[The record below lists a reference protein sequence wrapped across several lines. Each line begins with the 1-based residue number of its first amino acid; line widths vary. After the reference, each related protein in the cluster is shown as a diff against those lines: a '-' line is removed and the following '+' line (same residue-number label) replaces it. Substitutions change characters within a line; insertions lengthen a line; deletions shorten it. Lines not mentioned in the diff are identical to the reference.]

1 MLWSKLFT
9 LFWGV
14 VLIGGAMLFRDSRN
28 PVVEIGLSIASF
40 TYGGLL
46 GTFFL
51 GLFFKKV
58 SESDAIIA
66 FAASILSMVFVIYY
80 TGIAYTWYVVIGV
93 LVALT
98 VANISFYTKRFFIK
112 KTD

>member
-1 MLWSKLFT
+1 
-9 LFWGV
+9 
-14 VLIGGAMLFRDSRN
+14 MLFKDSKN

-58 SESDAIIA
+58 NQSDAIIG
-66 FAASILSMVFVIYY
+66 FIVSIISMILVIYFSK
-80 TGIAYTWYVVIGV
+80 IAYTWYVIIGV
-93 LVALT
+93 FVTLL
-98 VANISFYTKRFFIK
+98 ISNLSLFIRNRFN
-112 KTD
+112 KTT